1 MPYWYIAGGGA
12 EKRRKEGKIRN
23 SRDKSYDWHQHKH
36 WGEGWHFSR
45 MRLLEQQLTAVRTN
59 GH

>member
-23 SRDKSYDWHQHKH
+23 SRDRVMTGTS
-36 WGEGWHFSR
+36 
-45 MRLLEQQLTAVRTN
+45 TN
-59 GH
+59 TGVKAGTLAD